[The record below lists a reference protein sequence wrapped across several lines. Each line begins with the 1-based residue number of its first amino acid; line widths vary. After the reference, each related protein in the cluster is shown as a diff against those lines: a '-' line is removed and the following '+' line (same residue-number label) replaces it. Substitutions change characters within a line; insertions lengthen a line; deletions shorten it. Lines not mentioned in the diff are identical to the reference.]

1 MRVLSATFAQFEQII
16 VAPTSLS
23 PGKPQ
28 SDQTKDFAFGN
39 LKTDL
44 VDRNQPT
51 ETPRHTSSLEC
62 YGHDFPGFLERR
74 LNSSGVI
81 RPWGK

>member
-28 SDQTKDFAFGN
+28 SDQTKDFG
-39 LKTDL
+39 
-44 VDRNQPT
+44 
-51 ETPRHTSSLEC
+51 
-62 YGHDFPGFLERR
+62 
-74 LNSSGVI
+74 
-81 RPWGK
+81 